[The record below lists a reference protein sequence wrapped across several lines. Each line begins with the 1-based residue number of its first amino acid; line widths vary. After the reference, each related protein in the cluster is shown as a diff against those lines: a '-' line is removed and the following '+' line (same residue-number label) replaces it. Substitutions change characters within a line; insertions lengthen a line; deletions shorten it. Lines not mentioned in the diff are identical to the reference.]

1 MGVDMTITSQAVT
14 RLQSGMFY
22 VAIPLLLLAM
32 QYYPER
38 AVLKEFLSGLTIVAF
53 CLASGQFFWT
63 QGNRYLARSEKGKK
77 FGILHNSIGYMCI
90 VILLLHPFVIV
101 FPRYYEHGLDPGGA
115 FVIMVTTLTST
126 GVVLG
131 LISWLL
137 LLTLGLT
144 TFFRKNFLIRYVTW
158 QRLHGILA
166 LSFLITASWHAID
179 LGRHTGIGMSML
191 LVLFGCCGMII
202 FFNRTRS

>member
-1 MGVDMTITSQAVT
+1 MRRSYHAV
-14 RLQSGMFY
+14 
-22 VAIPLLLLAM
+22 
-32 QYYPER
+32 QYDDTEQH
-38 AVLKEFLSGLTIVAF
+38 ES
-53 CLASGQFFWT
+53 
-63 QGNRYLARSEKGKK
+63 
-77 FGILHNSIGYMCI
+77 ILGI

-158 QRLHGILA
+158 QRLHRILA